1 MNTTSQLPMSD
12 EQNRIYEEIFAGNN
26 VIVDACAGS
35 GKSTTILS
43 ISSKMSHKKIVKMT
57 YNSMLCKE
65 IKSKVETLNL
75 SNICVYTYHGL
86 TKRYYSLN
94 CHTDTVIRKVL
105 RDNSPPI
112 VDIPHFDIL
121 VIDECQDMTLLYF
134 KLLIKFCRDH
144 GKKIQLLILGDYM
157 QGLYE
162 FKGADT
168 RFLTL
173 AEKIWNN
180 FELLMSPVFVK
191 CYLKTS
197 YRITQQMA
205 DFVNRAML
213 NQERLFACK
222 EGEKVVY
229 IRRSTCES
237 EKYVISKIKM
247 LLSSGFSPSDFFILG
262 GSVKGKRSEIRKM
275 ENALV
280 ENNIPCHVPM
290 IENDKIDEKV
300 IEGKVVFSTFHSV
313 KGRQRKFVFVV
324 GFDNSY
330 FDIFAKN
337 LSHNDCPNTLYV
349 ACTRATHILFLI
361 EKRDRDIDRP
371 FVFLKM
377 NHLEMKNSQF
387 IDFQGMPQTIFYKS
401 IKENDKMIYEIN
413 GKKKKIYNTTPTDLI
428 KFIGE
433 STLEEIIPLL
443 EKIFILSRKKE
454 KEIEIPTIIKT
465 KNDFYEDVS
474 ELNGITI
481 PLMYFEKKLGVF
493 DENDDNTKKE
503 TLLYDIIEKYMND
516 TKENEYIFLKKYI
529 KSLPRKC
536 KTTSEYL
543 KLSNA
548 YIAMKEKLYF
558 KINQIDNYNWLS
570 DNILQECYKQM
581 DDILLVG
588 MSINENESEFW
599 KKSNVE
605 KTIIEQGDHIAH
617 EKIDNFLLNYFP
629 ENVFR
634 LTARVDLLTSNSIY
648 EIKCVSDFTNENF
661 LQIVIYAWIWKYI
674 SKEKKKFYI
683 FNIRNGERYT
693 LNASKEELDIIMLA
707 LLKNKYEE
715 NIIKANDVFLHE
727 TINEVVNTLTIL

>member
-213 NQERLFACK
+213 NQERL
-222 EGEKVVY
+222 
-229 IRRSTCES
+229 
-237 EKYVISKIKM
+237 
-247 LLSSGFSPSDFFILG
+247 
-262 GSVKGKRSEIRKM
+262 
-275 ENALV
+275 
-280 ENNIPCHVPM
+280 
-290 IENDKIDEKV
+290 
-300 IEGKVVFSTFHSV
+300 
-313 KGRQRKFVFVV
+313 
-324 GFDNSY
+324 
-330 FDIFAKN
+330 
-337 LSHNDCPNTLYV
+337 
-349 ACTRATHILFLI
+349 
-361 EKRDRDIDRP
+361 
-371 FVFLKM
+371 
-377 NHLEMKNSQF
+377 
-387 IDFQGMPQTIFYKS
+387 
-401 IKENDKMIYEIN
+401 
-413 GKKKKIYNTTPTDLI
+413 
-428 KFIGE
+428 
-433 STLEEIIPLL
+433 
-443 EKIFILSRKKE
+443 
-454 KEIEIPTIIKT
+454 
-465 KNDFYEDVS
+465 
-474 ELNGITI
+474 
-481 PLMYFEKKLGVF
+481 
-493 DENDDNTKKE
+493 
-503 TLLYDIIEKYMND
+503 
-516 TKENEYIFLKKYI
+516 
-529 KSLPRKC
+529 
-536 KTTSEYL
+536 
-543 KLSNA
+543 
-548 YIAMKEKLYF
+548 
-558 KINQIDNYNWLS
+558 
-570 DNILQECYKQM
+570 
-581 DDILLVG
+581 
-588 MSINENESEFW
+588 
-599 KKSNVE
+599 
-605 KTIIEQGDHIAH
+605 
-617 EKIDNFLLNYFP
+617 
-629 ENVFR
+629 
-634 LTARVDLLTSNSIY
+634 
-648 EIKCVSDFTNENF
+648 
-661 LQIVIYAWIWKYI
+661 
-674 SKEKKKFYI
+674 
-683 FNIRNGERYT
+683 
-693 LNASKEELDIIMLA
+693 
-707 LLKNKYEE
+707 YEE
-715 NIIKANDVFLHE
+715 ASTVPIAE
-727 TINEVVNTLTIL
+727 RWPSRR